1 MNFNSAVDRIK
12 MISSSGD
19 LILRKRL
26 LQIADNVSNSARTS
40 NCLLFFNGVMFS
52 VTSILYEKSNNR
64 LININELSG
73 KILCPLPWGA
83 NGCREW
89 NVSRWEAS
97 ILRNILFIKMRSIEI
112 VPLYQYADDLKR
124 WTINLIDYPTAD
136 KALEHVKNYPINVL
150 EYELA
155 CSLVRDSKIKE

>member
-1 MNFNSAVDRIK
+1 MNFNSMVDRIK
-12 MISSSGD
+12 SVSSSGD

-26 LQIADNVSNSARTS
+26 LEIADNVSNSARTS
-40 NCLLFFNGVMFS
+40 NRLLFFNEVIFS
-52 VTSILYEKSNNR
+52 ITSILYEKNNNR

-73 KILCPLPWGA
+73 KILIPVPWGA

-89 NVSRWEAS
+89 GVTRWEAG
-97 ILRNILFIKMRSIEI
+97 ILRNILFVKMRSIEI

-136 KALEHVKNYPINVL
+136 KALEHIKKHPINVL

-155 CSLVRDSKIKE
+155 CSLVRDSKSKS